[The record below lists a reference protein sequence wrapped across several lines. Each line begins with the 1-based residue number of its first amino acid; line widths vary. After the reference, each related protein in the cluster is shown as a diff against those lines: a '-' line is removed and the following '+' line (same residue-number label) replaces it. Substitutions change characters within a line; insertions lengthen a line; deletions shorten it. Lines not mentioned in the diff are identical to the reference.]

1 MATEPLTPQEVDTLL
16 RPDWRTTTA
25 DLLVLRDSLLRM
37 RDAFA
42 RLATTAERLQHSARQ
57 LEAMS
62 VRSRASA
69 NAAANAA
76 AGTRAPRD

>member
-1 MATEPLTPQEVDTLL
+1 MATEPLTPQEVDRLL

-42 RLATTAERLQHSARQ
+42 RLATTAERLQHSARM
-57 LEAMS
+57 LEAMAG
-62 VRSRASA
+62 RGRT
-69 NAAANAA
+69 AATPAA
-76 AGTRAPRD
+76 HPRAPLD

>member
-1 MATEPLTPQEVDTLL
+1 MAIEPLTPQEVDRLL

-42 RLATTAERLQHSARQ
+42 RLATTAERLQHSARM
-57 LEAMS
+57 LETMAG
-62 VRSRASA
+62 RGR
-69 NAAANAA
+69 AAAIPAA
-76 AGTRAPRD
+76 QPHAPHD